1 MCRIKGIKME
11 NDWLLGKDVPYEPEF
26 KSEEEYIEAQ

>member
-1 MCRIKGIKME
+1 ME
-11 NDWLLGKDVPYEPEF
+11 ELNDWLLGKDVPYEPEY